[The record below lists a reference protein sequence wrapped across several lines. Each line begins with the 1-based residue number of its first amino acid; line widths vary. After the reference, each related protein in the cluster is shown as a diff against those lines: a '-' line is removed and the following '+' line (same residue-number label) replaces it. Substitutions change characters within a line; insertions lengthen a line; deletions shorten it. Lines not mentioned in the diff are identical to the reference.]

1 MWAPREGNPQGGV
14 KGKSTDVCYAGPG
27 QSSLETGHQEG
38 RELLGGTGPEVL
50 PRLGGWGITE
60 NIDTRDTEQRG
71 GNQAVISLGRS
82 MHLNWKVLPPW
93 LDTQF
98 SRNQYLHD
106 VNTKNRLD
114 YSALEMN
121 GEDM

>member
-1 MWAPREGNPQGGV
+1 MCAMLALDRAAWRP
-14 KGKSTDVCYAGPG
+14 
-27 QSSLETGHQEG
+27 
-38 RELLGGTGPEVL
+38 
-50 PRLGGWGITE
+50 
-60 NIDTRDTEQRG
+60 DTRRAESSWAVLVLKCYPGWVDGESQRILIPGTLSKGG